1 MTIANVE
8 SRPGSERTAARD
20 SLRPSRALKIFV
32 GIFTITPAL
41 LLTALRKH
49 LDKDAVFII
58 FIFAAISLV
67 VALYCYRWLRR
78 VAQRRRNATAL
89 AGIEDPRGFVLYLR
103 SFLTAGQIKVRNT
116 LPSMAD
122 RALVGAYWDAEL
134 ALQFAFE
141 DECAFI
147 AIGDKHRSL
156 GAAKIITDDEH
167 WKDLFHKLV
176 EKSRS
181 VLIVAVAT
189 PGTMFE
195 IDVLTSHPGYLRK
208 TIFVM
213 PPTYF
218 LKRLLSIFS
227 GRSF

>member
-1 MTIANVE
+1 
-8 SRPGSERTAARD
+8 
-20 SLRPSRALKIFV
+20 
-32 GIFTITPAL
+32 
-41 LLTALRKH
+41 
-49 LDKDAVFII
+49 
-58 FIFAAISLV
+58 
-67 VALYCYRWLRR
+67 
-78 VAQRRRNATAL
+78 
-89 AGIEDPRGFVLYLR
+89 
-103 SFLTAGQIKVRNT
+103 
-116 LPSMAD
+116 D

-181 VLIVAVAT
+181 VLIVPVAT
-189 PGTMFE
+189 PGTLFE
-195 IDVLTSHPGYLRK
+195 IEVLTSHPAYLRK
-208 TIFVM
+208 TIFIM

-218 LKRLLSIFS
+218 LKRLFSIFS
-227 GRSF
+227 ARSYRKPWKEIRAQLAKRHVEFPEYTRKGCLFLLDPHGHLLRKF